1 MPDSPDQHL
10 IDALAR
16 ELGATPSPNGH
27 KVEPSTA
34 PSLLSDGQILELCRK
49 AKNAAK
55 FASLYDDGDIA
66 GYPSPS
72 EADYALLGILKF
84 YTQDPDQLEQLWFG
98 SALGQSNKVRTRA
111 DYRRR
116 TINEALE
123 GVTETYQR
131 SNKEE
136 LRAGNPQPQ
145 VDVPSDSHSLGSTG
159 MRNEED
165 KNLKRSIQAISF
177 RGREKPG
184 PRAWIVENTIWKGYT
199 SMWYGEGGVAKSL
212 LALHLAM
219 TVATKERWS
228 WHGFPVK
235 TVPVL
240 YIDFELDADEQHRRA
255 LHLCAGMKLE
265 DVPEEFH
272 YLNAAGLPPTEAF
285 GVAAEECK
293 RLGAELAIVDSV
305 GFALEGD
312 SETAADVLGFYR
324 NCLQPLNEVGA
335 TPHLLDH
342 QAKII
347 KGEKYADKQAFG
359 SVYKTNAVRSS
370 FQVRGS
376 WEENVVTATFTHKK
390 NNFGRKESDFSLKV
404 AFEGD
409 VVTIERLSQALPNPD
424 RQPTIKERVLKA
436 VEELG
441 RATAE
446 TVANKTGIEKKTVQN
461 AFTDLLKE
469 DALKD
474 TGEKQNKNRIVIP
487 HSRTTKGTGTGIT
500 AQGVANPV
508 SFDLKSG
515 ESATVAELRARR
527 DGDPLVQ
534 TDTDKTRFFK
544 GENDKHPSSCL
555 CEECVPE

>member
-184 PRAWIVENTIWKGYT
+184 PRAWIVENTIWKATRQCGT
-199 SMWYGEGGVAKSL
+199 ERGV
-212 LALHLAM
+212 
-219 TVATKERWS
+219 
-228 WHGFPVK
+228 
-235 TVPVL
+235 
-240 YIDFELDADEQHRRA
+240 
-255 LHLCAGMKLE
+255 
-265 DVPEEFH
+265 
-272 YLNAAGLPPTEAF
+272 
-285 GVAAEECK
+285 
-293 RLGAELAIVDSV
+293 
-305 GFALEGD
+305 
-312 SETAADVLGFYR
+312 
-324 NCLQPLNEVGA
+324 
-335 TPHLLDH
+335 
-342 QAKII
+342 
-347 KGEKYADKQAFG
+347 
-359 SVYKTNAVRSS
+359 
-370 FQVRGS
+370 
-376 WEENVVTATFTHKK
+376 
-390 NNFGRKESDFSLKV
+390 
-404 AFEGD
+404 
-409 VVTIERLSQALPNPD
+409 
-424 RQPTIKERVLKA
+424 
-436 VEELG
+436 
-441 RATAE
+441 
-446 TVANKTGIEKKTVQN
+446 
-461 AFTDLLKE
+461 
-469 DALKD
+469 
-474 TGEKQNKNRIVIP
+474 
-487 HSRTTKGTGTGIT
+487 
-500 AQGVANPV
+500 
-508 SFDLKSG
+508 
-515 ESATVAELRARR
+515 
-527 DGDPLVQ
+527 
-534 TDTDKTRFFK
+534 
-544 GENDKHPSSCL
+544 
-555 CEECVPE
+555 